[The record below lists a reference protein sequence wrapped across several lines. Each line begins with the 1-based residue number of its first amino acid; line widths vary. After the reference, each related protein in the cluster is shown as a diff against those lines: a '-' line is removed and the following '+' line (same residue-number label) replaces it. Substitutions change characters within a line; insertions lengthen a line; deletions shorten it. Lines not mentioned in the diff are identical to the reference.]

1 MHFVHSLWTRPM
13 ITKRRNAEFVN
24 NILVTTYCNAT
35 SVAWL
40 KHLGANVD
48 LYADGLGSDM
58 LEYLPYDNIYP
69 LKVPT
74 NMLTNIWACG
84 KFLALEKMPLGD
96 VHIDGD
102 VFIKSDKLI
111 DLITTPNYDMV
122 VQSIEDD
129 ETTLKKY
136 YTSTRNILLNNNIQ
150 TKSCSILEAPSF
162 NCGTIGFYNQE
173 LKNKYLTEYFF
184 AVKNILKNRHC
195 IDDITSNP
203 DIIPDLVLE
212 QQFLYELAKDY
223 KVNNLLNSQGSV
235 IRLFDKVILHNTI
248 FPETSYTFYK
258 FTGFKGS
265 TIMPIF
271 RQNFIKNSSPAT
283 QIEIT
288 TYMAA
293 LGFDSTEKKGCYTN
307 SKYKVWDV
315 LPRNVLKDKDGDI
328 FVIDA
333 EIKLI

>member
-1 MHFVHSLWTRPM
+1 M

-48 LYADGLGSDM
+48 LYSDGLGSDM

-111 DLITTPNYDMV
+111 DLITCPNYDMV
-122 VQSIEDD
+122 VQSIEDGA
-129 ETTLKKY
+129 TTLTKY
-136 YTSTRNILLNNNIQ
+136 YTATRNILIDNNIQ

-195 IDDITSNP
+195 IDDITANP

-223 KVNNLLNSQGSV
+223 KVNNLLGNTDTAYIKAIELGYQH
-235 IRLFDKVILHNTI
+235 ILG
-248 FPETSYTFYK
+248 
-258 FTGFKGS
+258 GFKLQQLNQIINELKYVDFELYNK
-265 TIMPIF
+265 TVKH
-271 RQNFIKNSSPAT
+271 IK
-283 QIEIT
+283 
-288 TYMAA
+288 YLM
-293 LGFDSTEKKGCYTN
+293 
-307 SKYKVWDV
+307 
-315 LPRNVLKDKDGDI
+315 
-328 FVIDA
+328 
-333 EIKLI
+333 

>member
-13 ITKRRNAEFVN
+13 ITRRRNAEFVN
-24 NILVTTYCNAT
+24 SILVTTYCNAT

-40 KHLGANVD
+40 KHLGANID
-48 LYADGLGSDM
+48 LYADGLGTDM

-102 VFIKSDKLI
+102 VFIKTDKLI
-111 DLITTPNYDMV
+111 DLITSPNYDMV

-136 YTSTRNILLNNNIQ
+136 YTTTRNILLNNNIQ
-150 TKSCSILEAPSF
+150 AKSCSILEAPSF

-195 IDDITSNP
+195 IEDITSNP

-223 KVNNLLNSQGSV
+223 KVNNLLGNTNTAYIKAVELGYQH
-235 IRLFDKVILHNTI
+235 ILG
-248 FPETSYTFYK
+248 
-258 FTGFKGS
+258 GFKL
-265 TIMPIF
+265 
-271 RQNFIKNSSPAT
+271 RQLNHIINELKYVDFEIYNKTVKHIK
-283 QIEIT
+283 
-288 TYMAA
+288 YLM
-293 LGFDSTEKKGCYTN
+293 
-307 SKYKVWDV
+307 
-315 LPRNVLKDKDGDI
+315 
-328 FVIDA
+328 
-333 EIKLI
+333 

>member
-1 MHFVHSLWTRPM
+1 MTDGIFESISQRIGREETQEN
-13 ITKRRNAEFVN
+13 RRIQE
-24 NILVTTYCNAT
+24 I
-35 SVAWL
+35 
-40 KHLGANVD
+40 
-48 LYADGLGSDM
+48 ADELRRRCCVYEK
-58 LEYLPYDNIYP
+58 EYG
-69 LKVPT
+69 T
-74 NMLTNIWACG
+74 
-84 KFLALEKMPLGD
+84 
-96 VHIDGD
+96 
-102 VFIKSDKLI
+102 
-111 DLITTPNYDMV
+111 
-122 VQSIEDD
+122 
-129 ETTLKKY
+129 
-136 YTSTRNILLNNNIQ
+136 
-150 TKSCSILEAPSF
+150 SCS
-162 NCGTIGFYNQE
+162 N
-173 LKNKYLTEYFF
+173 
-184 AVKNILKNRHC
+184 VNI
-195 IDDITSNP
+195 
-203 DIIPDLVLE
+203 VLE
-212 QQFLYELAKDY
+212 RKVTEEFASEFDLWLPVNQMFEIGEPGPSGNENDTYIKQEYIY

-271 RQNFIKNSSPAT
+271 RQNFIKNSYPAT